1 MFNYSPFHKPEPK
14 KEKKTSMAL
23 PIKQHRKKLG
33 LTQKALAAKLGVS
46 VPSVVNCESG
56 KSSPRGKNLAKVEK
70 FLGTKSSVAKK
81 AAKKTAAKP
90 KKKAGRPKGKA
101 GRPKKATPKK
111 KVGRPQGKVGRPK
124 GKVGR
129 PKGKV
134 GRPKG
139 KVGKP
144 KGKAGRPKGKV
155 GRPKK
160 AATKAKAQTKR
171 PGRPRTASATMGGT
185 TARLRGVAKDLG
197 FASVDEMVK
206 TILRKHKI
214 GKLDL

>member
-1 MFNYSPFHKPEPK
+1 MFNYSPFHKPDQK
-14 KEKKTSMAL
+14 KEKRTIMAL

-33 LTQKALAAKLGVS
+33 LTQKALAARLGVS
-46 VPSVVNCESG
+46 VPSVVNWESG
-56 KSSPRGKNLAKVEK
+56 KMVPRGKNLAKVEK
-70 FLGTKSSVAKK
+70 FLGTKASAPEKTEKK
-81 AAKKTAAKP
+81 VAAKP

-111 KVGRPQGKVGRPK
+111 KVGRPK
-124 GKVGR
+124 GKV
-129 PKGKV
+129 
-134 GRPKG
+134 
-139 KVGKP
+139 
-144 KGKAGRPKGKV
+144 GRPKGKV

-160 AATKAKAQTKR
+160 AATKAKAPTKR
-171 PGRPRTASATMGGT
+171 PGRPKRTAPATMGGT

>member
-1 MFNYSPFHKPEPK
+1 
-14 KEKKTSMAL
+14 MAL

-46 VPSVVNCESG
+46 VPSVVNWESG
-56 KSSPRGKNLAKVEK
+56 KMTPRGKNLAKVEK
-70 FLGTKSSVAKK
+70 FLGTKASAPKK
-81 AAKKTAAKP
+81 AEKKAAAKP

-101 GRPKKATPKK
+101 GRPKKVAPKK
-111 KVGRPQGKVGRPK
+111 KVGRPKGKVGRPKGKAGRPK

-134 GRPKG
+134 GRPK
-139 KVGKP
+139 
-144 KGKAGRPKGKV
+144 KAAAKAKAPTKRRGRPK
-155 GRPKK
+155 
-160 AATKAKAQTKR
+160 
-171 PGRPRTASATMGGT
+171 RTAPATMGGT

>member
-1 MFNYSPFHKPEPK
+1 
-14 KEKKTSMAL
+14 MAL

-46 VPSVVNCESG
+46 VPSVVNWESG
-56 KSSPRGKNLAKVEK
+56 KMAPRGKNLAKIEK
-70 FLGTKSSVAKK
+70 FLGTKASAPKK
-81 AAKKTAAKP
+81 AGKKGAAKP
-90 KKKAGRPKGKA
+90 TKKAGRPKGKAERPKKATPKKKVGRPKGKA

-111 KVGRPQGKVGRPK
+111 KVGRP
-124 GKVGR
+124 
-129 PKGKV
+129 
-134 GRPKG
+134 
-139 KVGKP
+139 
-144 KGKAGRPKGKV
+144 KGKAVRPKKATPKKKV

-160 AATKAKAQTKR
+160 TATKAKAQTKR
-171 PGRPRTASATMGGT
+171 PGRPKRTAPATMGGT

>member
-1 MFNYSPFHKPEPK
+1 
-14 KEKKTSMAL
+14 MAL

-46 VPSVVNCESG
+46 VPSVVNWESG
-56 KSSPRGKNLAKVEK
+56 KMAPRGKNLAKVEK
-70 FLGTKSSVAKK
+70 FLGTKASAPKK
-81 AAKKTAAKP
+81 AEKKTAAKP
-90 KKKAGRPKGKA
+90 KKKAGRPKGK
-101 GRPKKATPKK
+101 
-111 KVGRPQGKVGRPK
+111 VGR
-124 GKVGR
+124 
-129 PKGKV
+129 
-134 GRPKG
+134 
-139 KVGKP
+139 P

-160 AATKAKAQTKR
+160 AATKAKTPTR
-171 PGRPRTASATMGGT
+171 RRGRPKRTAPATRGGT

>member
-1 MFNYSPFHKPEPK
+1 MFNYSPFHKPDKK
-14 KEKKTSMAL
+14 KEKRTIMAL

-46 VPSVVNCESG
+46 VPSVVNWESG
-56 KSSPRGKNLAKVEK
+56 KMAPRGKNLAKVEK
-70 FLGTKSSVAKK
+70 FLGTKASAPKK
-81 AAKKTAAKP
+81 AEKKGAAKP

-101 GRPKKATPKK
+101 GRPKKTTPKK
-111 KVGRPQGKVGRPK
+111 
-124 GKVGR
+124 
-129 PKGKV
+129 
-134 GRPKG
+134 
-139 KVGKP
+139 
-144 KGKAGRPKGKV
+144 KV

-171 PGRPRTASATMGGT
+171 PGRPKRTAPATMGGT

>member
-14 KEKKTSMAL
+14 KEKRTNMAL

-46 VPSVVNCESG
+46 VPSVVNWESG
-56 KSSPRGKNLAKVEK
+56 KMAPRGKNLQKVEK
-70 FLGTKSSVAKK
+70 FLGTKASAPKK
-81 AAKKTAAKP
+81 AEKKAAAKP

-101 GRPKKATPKK
+101 GRPKKAAPKK
-111 KVGRPQGKVGRPK
+111 KVGRPKS
-124 GKVGR
+124 
-129 PKGKV
+129 
-134 GRPKG
+134 
-139 KVGKP
+139 
-144 KGKAGRPKGKV
+144 KV

-160 AATKAKAQTKR
+160 AATKTKAPIKR
-171 PGRPRTASATMGGT
+171 RGRPKRTAPATMGGT

>member
-1 MFNYSPFHKPEPK
+1 MFNYSPFHKPDQQ
-14 KEKKTSMAL
+14 KEKRTIMAL
-23 PIKQHRKKLG
+23 PIKQNRKKLG

-46 VPSVVNCESG
+46 VPSVVNWESG
-56 KSSPRGKNLAKVEK
+56 KMAPRGKNLAKVEK
-70 FLGTKSSVAKK
+70 FLSTKASAPKK
-81 AAKKTAAKP
+81 AEKKAAAKP

-101 GRPKKATPKK
+101 GRPKKAAPKK
-111 KVGRPQGKVGRPK
+111 KVGRPK

-134 GRPKG
+134 GRPK
-139 KVGKP
+139 
-144 KGKAGRPKGKV
+144 
-155 GRPKK
+155 K
-160 AATKAKAQTKR
+160 AATKAKAPTKR
-171 PGRPRTASATMGGT
+171 PSRPKRTVPATMGDT

>member
-1 MFNYSPFHKPEPK
+1 MFNYSPFHKPDNK
-14 KEKKTSMAL
+14 KEKRTIMAL

-46 VPSVVNCESG
+46 VPSIVNWESG
-56 KSSPRGKNLAKVEK
+56 KMAPRGKNLAKIEK
-70 FLGTKSSVAKK
+70 FLGTKASAPKK
-81 AAKKTAAKP
+81 AEKKGAAKP
-90 KKKAGRPKGKA
+90 KKKAGRSKGKAGRPKKATPKKKVGRPKGKA

-111 KVGRPQGKVGRPK
+111 KVGRP
-124 GKVGR
+124 
-129 PKGKV
+129 
-134 GRPKG
+134 
-139 KVGKP
+139 
-144 KGKAGRPKGKV
+144 
-155 GRPKK
+155 KK
-160 AATKAKAQTKR
+160 AATKAKVPTKR
-171 PGRPRTASATMGGT
+171 RGRPKRTASATMGGT

>member
-1 MFNYSPFHKPEPK
+1 MLNYSPFHKPDQK
-14 KEKKTSMAL
+14 KEKRTIMAL
-23 PIKQHRKKLG
+23 PIKKHRKKLR

-46 VPSVVNCESG
+46 VPSVVNWESG
-56 KSSPRGKNLAKVEK
+56 KIAPRGKNLAKVEK
-70 FLGTKSSVAKK
+70 FLGTKASVPKK
-81 AAKKTAAKP
+81 AAAKP
-90 KKKAGRPKGKA
+90 KKKAGRPK
-101 GRPKKATPKK
+101 
-111 KVGRPQGKVGRPK
+111 GKVGRPK

-139 KVGKP
+139 KVGRP
-144 KGKAGRPKGKV
+144 KKTAAKAKAPTRRRGRPK
-155 GRPKK
+155 
-160 AATKAKAQTKR
+160 
-171 PGRPRTASATMGGT
+171 RTAPATTAGT